1 MSMKVIISS
10 SLGRSQ
16 NLMKPHSPSLQ
27 RSPGCI
33 LWPALPETDL
43 DWTGLLNW
51 DTIKEVDNLLLV
63 GKARQWL
70 PTLSSAG
77 AGKELSLTVTAPSAL
92 SILVINIRMKVHFQ
106 NYIWSINQS
115 WTLMVKKY
123 KKSSSLALLHS
134 ASLWFFCSRLQ
145 PDDGEWLS
153 SISNREPDKWHVSL
167 RCGDIC
173 RRKFFL
179 FIIHAAPHFQHKCQR
194 YHVRNRFIVMDTWRA
209 PFTFS

>member
-1 MSMKVIISS
+1 
-10 SLGRSQ
+10 
-16 NLMKPHSPSLQ
+16 MKPHSPSLQ

-43 DWTGLLNW
+43 GWTGLLNW
-51 DTIKEVDNLLLV
+51 DTIKEVDNLFHRQWSLV

-123 KKSSSLALLHS
+123 KKNPAHLLSCTQLHS
-134 ASLWFFCSRLQ
+134 DFSAPGSNLMMDCST
-145 PDDGEWLS
+145 
-153 SISNREPDKWHVSL
+153 IMTFK
-167 RCGDIC
+167 
-173 RRKFFL
+173 
-179 FIIHAAPHFQHKCQR
+179 HFQQR
-194 YHVRNRFIVMDTWRA
+194 AWQVACD
-209 PFTFS
+209 P

>member
-1 MSMKVIISS
+1 MKVITSL

-16 NLMKPHSPSLQ
+16 YLIKPHSPSLQ

-43 DWTGLLNW
+43 GWTGLLNW

-115 WTLMVKKY
+115 WTLMVKNI
-123 KKSSSLALLHS
+123 KKMQLTCSLALSFTL
-134 ASLWFFCSRLQ
+134 
-145 PDDGEWLS
+145 
-153 SISNREPDKWHVSL
+153 I
-167 RCGDIC
+167 
-173 RRKFFL
+173 FL
-179 FIIHAAPHFQHKCQR
+179 LPAPTWWWRMTFKHFQQR
-194 YHVRNRFIVMDTWRA
+194 AWQVACD
-209 PFTFS
+209 P